1 VSKAPD
7 RKVRSSSQSITSSV
21 KVRSVRPHLLDE
33 RASTSD
39 DSAHGGGP
47 RSWAGPSRRR
57 HAGERR
63 THRCMAAET
72 VPPTSGHSDEMAGR
86 VDRRVRNSGSLW
98 RGDQPNVKRG
108 SGPRCPLLSGSP
120 PATFRQAPP
129 GGRDFLGVDHVTRR
143 RAIRS
148 DGHPSR
154 RIASSRQA
162 AVSWK
167 HLCSRP
173 HASCGR
179 RR

>member
-1 VSKAPD
+1 MSKAPD

-72 VPPTSGHSDEMAGR
+72 VPPTSDHSDEMAGR
-86 VDRRVRNSGSLW
+86 VDRRVRNSGSPW

-108 SGPRCPLLSGSP
+108 SGPRCPLLSGGP
-120 PATFRQAPP
+120 LATSQPAPP
-129 GGRDFLGVDHVTRR
+129 RGRDPPRSRSCHAASGHS
-143 RAIRS
+143 IRWPPIS
-148 DGHPSR
+148 ANRLIS
-154 RIASSRQA
+154 ASSRL
-162 AVSWK
+162 VET
-167 HLCSRP
+167 LV
-173 HASCGR
+173 
-179 RR
+179 